1 MKKFSLLIL
10 LLVAFCACSTDIKLE
25 LIGQEEKIDS
35 YLSSLVAKDSSV
47 VIFRNNGSNRACL
60 GFVMNKRIV
69 TIDSL
74 DADGTPVLDTYGRP
88 VKTEKIEDIPIED
101 TVYIDYG
108 DSIYI
113 QYAGYVFTSSP
124 SGIFSTNV
132 AEIARQAGFD
142 MSVTDTLPKGIL
154 FEKGVL
160 IPGLEHG
167 LHNAREQ
174 EHCIVVFSAEY
185 GFGNTQMYNIPKM
198 SALLYEVVINKVV
211 KKEEQ

>member
-1 MKKFSLLIL
+1 MKRLLLLSLIL
-10 LLVAFCACSTDIKLE
+10 VTFCACSTDAKLE

-35 YLSSLVAKDSSV
+35 YLSNLVAKDSSIA
-47 VIFRNNGSNRACL
+47 IFRNNGSNRACL
-60 GFVMNKRIV
+60 GFVLDKDTV
-69 TIDSL
+69 LVDSL
-74 DADGTPVLDTYGRP
+74 DAFGQP
-88 VKTEKIEDIPIED
+88 VKIGKIKDVPIVD

-108 DSIYI
+108 DSLYI

-142 MSVTDTLPKGIL
+142 IATIDTLPKGIL

-174 EHCIVVFSAEY
+174 EHCMIVFSAEY
-185 GFGNTQMYNIPKM
+185 GFGNTKMYNIPKM
-198 SALLYEVVINKVV
+198 SALLYEIVINKVI